1 MKEYFSHTGKRL
13 ETHLQQVADKT
24 RNRTHLKIAEIAALF
39 HDLGKINPNFQ
50 EKLKPVD
57 ERAKKLGYSSHAYLS
72 ALAWLCFCNSN
83 MPIIKNLLD
92 GKRST
97 VYSVAT
103 LIARHHGNL
112 PNMDEGFLN
121 DNECKLLKDFILK
134 IPAEDLCISEFLSE
148 YFEDF
153 LTHNSFSTKVEDRIL
168 NILLTDFPKN
178 FKKQVL
184 PNISDKLDFFLN
196 TQFSFSCLIE
206 SDKRDASENTT
217 FNNEDL
223 LPNFRDTFSIN
234 LNCKLQDIAAESAKQ
249 ENEKKMRLDGVRSQ
263 MREEA
268 LANLRKFLAED
279 NDRRIFTLPAPTGAG
294 KTLMLL
300 SLANEILKTRDDLSV
315 IYALPF
321 LAITEQTESI
331 CLDILK
337 DDEKV
342 LRVDSKSESKEIE
355 KLQRILDDDPNDEN
369 VKKLLQQLFSN
380 ETFDHPFIITTFVQ
394 VFETLVSN
402 RNATLL
408 RLPNFSK
415 TIFLLDEIQAL
426 PPSLYTFFVAYLDEF
441 CRKFDS
447 YAIVSTATM
456 PHLKLPDEKYYKERE
471 KPSKV
476 FTRYKEPKE
485 ILDEKFYGFD
495 EFNRYKIIPRFDEIK
510 SINDLAV
517 EVRKQEKSCLVV
529 LNTIKDTKNL
539 HRELNG
545 EPDFK
550 TEESEYILLNTHFTL
565 EDRQRKLKVCKERL
579 DNGEKVV
586 LISTQL
592 IEAGV
597 DIDFPVVYRDLCP
610 LPNLIQTAGRCNR
623 NYKLDFGEVYFFE
636 IKDKNG
642 KSSAEKIYGRN
653 FNWLL
658 NFTRKAISKTIF
670 ENEMLSIQNEFAE
683 TQISDALPF
692 GVYAFGSDKQINLVE
707 CINQIRF
714 EDFAKVKLIDAD
726 FGVQLRIY
734 VSRSDGEFDEL
745 QKLFKKGKSIPPRD
759 FTQIKLHRSEVDKQL
774 RKMSKKTVSV
784 RIAENQRPNK
794 VDKAYSTMI
803 STVRIA
809 ENQRPNLNHLINE
822 DEKLFGIHLIN
833 AESKYSQIEGL
844 IINFEGGE
852 II

>member
-13 ETHLQQVADKT
+13 ETHIQQVTDKT
-24 RNRTHLKIAEIAALF
+24 RNRTHSKIAEIAALF

-50 EKLKPVD
+50 EKLKPIE
-57 ERAKKLGYSSHAYLS
+57 ERTKELGYSSHAYLS

-83 MPIIKNLLD
+83 MQIVKNFLD

-121 DNECKLLKDFILK
+121 DNECKLLKDFILQ
-134 IPAEDLCISEFLSE
+134 IPAKDLCISEFLSE
-148 YFEDF
+148 YFEEF
-153 LTHNSFSTKVEDRIL
+153 STHNAFSTKVEDRIL
-168 NILLTDFPKN
+168 DILLTDFPKN

-196 TQFSFSCLIE
+196 TQFGFACLIE
-206 SDKRDASENTT
+206 SDKRDASDNTI
-217 FNNEDL
+217 FKNKDLSED
-223 LPNFRDTFSIN
+223 FRDKFSAN
-234 LNCKLQDIAAESAKQ
+234 LEIKLREITAESAKQ
-249 ENEKKMRLDGVRSQ
+249 ENKKKKRLDGVRSQ

-268 LANLRKFLAED
+268 LTNLRKFLAED
-279 NDRRIFTLPAPTGAG
+279 KDRRIFTLPAPTGAG

-321 LAITEQTESI
+321 LAITEQTENI

-342 LRVDSKSESKEIE
+342 LRVDSKSENKEIE
-355 KLQRILDDDPNDEN
+355 KLQRILDDNPSDEN

-456 PHLKLPDEKYYKERE
+456 PHLKLPDEKYYNERE
-471 KPSKV
+471 KPSKI
-476 FTRYKEPKE
+476 FTRYKEPKK
-485 ILDEKFYGFD
+485 ILDEKFYNFD
-495 EFNRYKIIPRFDEIK
+495 EFNRYKIIPKFDEIE
-510 SINDLAV
+510 SIADLAI
-517 EVRKQEKSCLVV
+517 EVRKQKQSCLVV
-529 LNTIKDTKNL
+529 LNIIKDTKNL

-545 EPDFK
+545 NPEFE

-565 EDRQRKLKVCKERL
+565 EDRQRKLQICKERL

-636 IKDKNG
+636 IKDKG
-642 KSSAEKIYGRN
+642 KSSAQKIYGRN
-653 FNWLL
+653 FDWFLK
-658 NFTRKAISKTIF
+658 FTRNAISKTVF
-670 ENEMLSIQNEFAE
+670 ENEMISIQKKFAE

-692 GVYAFGSDKQINLVE
+692 GVYAFGSDKEINLVE

-726 FGVQLRIY
+726 YGVQYRYYIPIKFNSETDVNLIELRKL
-734 VSRSDGEFDEL
+734 VEK
-745 QKLFKKGKSIPPRD
+745 QKLIPKRD
-759 FTQIKLHRSEVDKQL
+759 FKQIRVCRSEIEKVLIQ
-774 RKMSKKTVSV
+774 MSKRTVSV
-784 RIAENQRPNK
+784 RVSEFREQKGELSHLGKDEICGIFVIPND
-794 VDKAYSTMI
+794 DKLYSPITGLEVKFDGAM
-803 STVRIA
+803 
-809 ENQRPNLNHLINE
+809 LI
-822 DEKLFGIHLIN
+822 
-833 AESKYSQIEGL
+833 
-844 IINFEGGE
+844 
-852 II
+852 

>member
-1 MKEYFSHTGKRL
+1 MKDYFSHPGKRL
-13 ETHLQQVADKT
+13 ETHIRRVTDKT

-50 EKLKPVD
+50 EKLKPID
-57 ERAKKLGYSSHAYLS
+57 ERRKNLEYSSHAYLS
-72 ALAWLCFCNSN
+72 TLAWLCFCNSN
-83 MPIIKNLLD
+83 MQIVKNFLD
-92 GKRST
+92 GKRSA

-103 LIARHHGNL
+103 IIARHHGNL
-112 PNMDEGFLN
+112 PNMNEGFLN
-121 DNECKLLKDFILK
+121 DDECKRLKDFVLQTS
-134 IPAEDLCISEFLSE
+134 AGDLRISEFLSE

-153 LTHNSFSTKVEDRIL
+153 STHNAFSTKVEERIL
-168 NILLTDFPKN
+168 DILLTDFPKN

-196 TQFSFSCLIE
+196 TQFGFASLIE
-206 SDKRDASENTT
+206 SDKRDAGENTT
-217 FNNEDL
+217 FNNKDL
-223 LPNFRDTFSIN
+223 LPDFRDKFSVN
-234 LNCKLQDIAAESAKQ
+234 LKTKLQDVETESAEQ
-249 ENEKKMRLDGVRSQ
+249 ESEKKKRLDAIRSQ
-263 MREEA
+263 MRAEA
-268 LANLRKFLAED
+268 LANLRMFLAEGKE
-279 NDRRIFTLPAPTGAG
+279 RRVFTLPAPTGAG

-300 SLANEILKTRDDLSV
+300 SLANEILKVRDDLSV

-321 LAITEQTESI
+321 LAITEQTENI

-337 DDEKV
+337 DDKKV
-342 LRVDSKSESKEIE
+342 LRVDSKSENKEIE
-355 KLQRILDDDPNDEN
+355 RLQKILDDDPGDEN

-447 YAIVSTATM
+447 YVIVSTATM
-456 PHLKLPDEKYYKERE
+456 PHLKLPDEKNYAARQ
-471 KPSKV
+471 KPSEV
-476 FTRYKEPKE
+476 FTRYEEPKKL
-485 ILDEKFYGFD
+485 LDEKFYSFD
-495 EFNRYKIIPRFDEIK
+495 EFNRYKIIPNFKIE
-510 SINDLAV
+510 SIADLAA
-517 EVRKQEKSCLVV
+517 EIRNRNESCLVV
-529 LNTIKDTKNL
+529 MNTIKNTKSL
-539 HRELNG
+539 FKELNG
-545 EPDFK
+545 DFNFQ

-565 EDRQRKLKVCKERL
+565 EDRQRKLAECQRRL
-579 DNGEKVV
+579 NNKGKKEKVV

-636 IKDKNG
+636 IKDEHG

-653 FNWLL
+653 FDWFLK
-658 NFTRKAISKTIF
+658 FTRKAISRTIF

-683 TQISDALPF
+683 TQISEALPF
-692 GVYAFGSDKQINLVE
+692 GVYAFGSGKETNLVE

-726 FGVQLRIY
+726 YGVQLRYY
-734 VSRSDGEFDEL
+734 VPKYNEFGEEENLDEL
-745 QKLFKKGKSIPPRD
+745 KKLLKEQGQISKRD
-759 FTQIKLHRSEVDKQL
+759 FPLIRVYRNKIEQILI
-774 RKMSKKTVSV
+774 KMSNRTV
-784 RIAENQRPNK
+784 
-794 VDKAYSTMI
+794 
-803 STVRIA
+803 TVRLP
-809 ENQRPNLNHLINE
+809 ELHPNLDFLG
-822 DEKLFGIHLIN
+822 DEKICGICILSSPN
-833 AESKYSQIEGL
+833 DFYSPLEGL
-844 IINFEGGE
+844 KIDVEGTNII
-852 II
+852 

>member
-1 MKEYFSHTGKRL
+1 MKEYFSHPGKRL
-13 ETHLQQVADKT
+13 ETHIQQVTDKT
-24 RNRTHLKIAEIAALF
+24 RNRTVLKIAEIAARF
-39 HDLGKINPNFQ
+39 HDLGKVNPNFQ
-50 EKLKPVD
+50 EKLKPIG
-57 ERAKKLGYSSHAYLS
+57 ERKKNLGYSSHAYLS
-72 ALAWLCFCNSN
+72 ALAWLCFFETNKSLAKE
-83 MPIIKNLLD
+83 ILD
-92 GKRST
+92 GDASLK
-97 VYSVAT
+97 YSVAVV
-103 LIARHHGNL
+103 IAKHHGNL
-112 PNMDEGFLN
+112 PNMNTGFLN
-121 DNECKLLKDFILK
+121 CKECENLKNFIREVS
-134 IPAEDLCISEFLSE
+134 AEDLPISEFLNE
-148 YFEDF
+148 FYPHNNFPVKIDDDALTKF
-153 LTHNSFSTKVEDRIL
+153 LD
-168 NILLTDFPKN
+168 DFPLA
-178 FKKQVL
+178 FSKKHLEEKSPSV
-184 PNISDKLDFFLN
+184 ITDKLNFFLN
-196 TQFSFSCLIE
+196 TQFGFACLIE
-206 SDKRDASENTT
+206 SDKRDAGDNTIFKNKDLSE
-217 FNNEDL
+217 D
-223 LPNFRDTFSIN
+223 FRDKFSAN
-234 LNCKLQDIAAESAKQ
+234 LEIKLREITAESAKQ
-249 ENEKKMRLDGVRSQ
+249 ENERKKRLDGVRSQ

-268 LANLRKFLAED
+268 LTNLRNFLAED
-279 NDRRIFTLPAPTGAG
+279 KDRRIFTLPAPTGAG

-300 SLANEILKTRDDLSV
+300 SLANEILKTRGDLSV

-331 CLDILK
+331 CLEILK

-342 LRVDSKSESKEIE
+342 LRVDSKSENKEIE
-355 KLQRILDDDPNDEN
+355 KLQRILDDNPSVEN

-426 PPSLYTFFVAYLDEF
+426 PPSLYTFFVAYLEEF

-456 PHLKLPDEKYYKERE
+456 PHLKLPDEKYYNERE
-471 KPSKV
+471 KPSKI
-476 FTRYKEPKE
+476 FTRYKEPKK

-495 EFNRYKIIPRFDEIK
+495 EFNRYKIIPKFDEIK
-510 SINDLAV
+510 SIADLAI
-517 EVRKQEKSCLVV
+517 EVRKQKQSCLVV
-529 LNTIKDTKNL
+529 LNIIKDTKNL

-545 EPDFK
+545 NPEFE

-565 EDRQRKLKVCKERL
+565 EDRQRKLKICKERL
-579 DNGEKVV
+579 DSGEKVV

-623 NYKLDFGEVYFFE
+623 NYKLNFGEVYFFE
-636 IKDKNG
+636 IKDKSG
-642 KSSAEKIYGRN
+642 KSSAQKIYGRN
-653 FNWLL
+653 FDWFLK
-658 NFTRKAISKTIF
+658 FTRNAISRTIF
-670 ENEMLSIQNEFAE
+670 ENEMLTIQKEFAE

-726 FGVQLRIY
+726 YGVQTRIY
-734 VSRSDGEFDEL
+734 VSRSDGEFNKL
-745 QKLFKKGKSIPPRD
+745 QELFKKGKSIPPRD
-759 FTQIKLHRSEVDKQL
+759 FTQIKLHRSDIDKQL

-784 RIAENQRPNK
+784 RIAENQRPN
-794 VDKAYSTMI
+794 
-803 STVRIA
+803 
-809 ENQRPNLNHLINE
+809 LNHLINE
-822 DEKLFGIHLIN
+822 DEKLFEIHLVN
-833 AESKYSQIEGL
+833 AESKYSPIEGL
-844 IINFEGGE
+844 IIDFEGGE

>member
-1 MKEYFSHTGKRL
+1 MGIDLTKYNSHEKKNL
-13 ETHLQQVADKT
+13 HV
-24 RNRTHLKIAEIAALF
+24 HLKNVAGVACERVSDKNSLIVELASIF
-39 HDLGKINPNFQ
+39 HDLGKINPQFQ
-50 EKLKPVD
+50 KKLKNPHFKNYNRFSY
-57 ERAKKLGYSSHAYLS
+57 EYTQHAYLS
-72 ALAWLCFCNSN
+72 AISWLCFYEENRDLLQETFQLSEAE
-83 MPIIKNLLD
+83 II
-92 GKRST
+92 GI
-97 VYSVAT
+97 AA

-112 PNMDEGFLN
+112 PNLGTMSARIFNNSGANPTSQLKKFLQDTDDDEIPISEYL
-121 DNECKLLKDFILK
+121 EVSKLLPKESIHNHFNLVDFD
-134 IPAEDLCISEFLSE
+134 EDARDELLDRNLYELVNDPLSL
-148 YFEDF
+148 FQD
-153 LTHNSFSTKVEDRIL
+153 L
-168 NILLTDFPKN
+168 
-178 FKKQVL
+178 
-184 PNISDKLDFFLN
+184 
-196 TQFSFSCLIE
+196 QFGFACLIE

-217 FNNEDL
+217 FNNKDL
-223 LPNFRDTFSIN
+223 LPNFRDKFSVN
-234 LNCKLQDIAAESAKQ
+234 LEAKLQDIEAKSAEQ
-249 ENEKKMRLDGVRSQ
+249 DNEKKKQLDAIRSQ
-263 MREEA
+263 MRAEA

-279 NDRRIFTLPAPTGAG
+279 KERRVFTLPAPTGAG

-300 SLANEILKTRDDLSV
+300 SLANEILKVREDLSV

-321 LAITEQTESI
+321 LAITEQTENI

-337 DDEKV
+337 DGEKV
-342 LRVDSKSESKEIE
+342 LRVDSKAENEQIAR
-355 KLQRILDDDPNDEN
+355 LQRILDDNPSDEN

-456 PHLKLPDEKYYKERE
+456 PHLELPDEKNYTNERQ
-471 KPSKV
+471 KPGKV
-476 FTRYKEPKE
+476 FTRYKEPEK
-485 ILDEKFYGFD
+485 ILDKKFYKLE
-495 EFNRYKIIPRFDEIK
+495 EFNRYKIIPNFKIETIG
-510 SINDLAV
+510 DLA
-517 EVRKQEKSCLVV
+517 EEIRNQKESCLVV

-539 HRELNG
+539 FKELNG
-545 EPDFK
+545 NS
-550 TEESEYILLNTHFTL
+550 ESQTKEGKYILLNTHFTL
-565 EDRQRKLKVCKERL
+565 EDRQRKLAVCQERL
-579 DNGEKVV
+579 NNKEKKEKVV

-636 IKDKNG
+636 IKDKNN

-653 FNWLL
+653 FDWFLK
-658 NFTRKAISKTIF
+658 FTRSAISTEICEKDMLGIQ
-670 ENEMLSIQNEFAE
+670 ENFAK

-692 GVYAFGSDKQINLVE
+692 GVYAFGKDQETNLVE

-726 FGVQLRIY
+726 YGVQLRIY
-734 VSRSDGEFDEL
+734 VSRSDGEFEKL
-745 QKLFKKGKSIPPRD
+745 QKLFKEGKDIPPRAFTRIREHRSNVD
-759 FTQIKLHRSEVDKQL
+759 TQIKR
-774 RKMSKKTVSV
+774 MSN
-784 RIAENQRPNK
+784 RI
-794 VDKAYSTMI
+794 V
-803 STVRIA
+803 TVRIA
-809 ENQRPNLNHLINE
+809 ENQFLELKNRLVND
-822 DEKLFGIHLIN
+822 DEKLFEIYLIN
-833 AESKYSQIEGL
+833 TESKYSSLEGL
-844 IINFEGGE
+844 RTEFEGAE